1 MSPAGYLPHLA
12 KRQLGNLERLLTGR
26 PLTTPPLSS
35 MTVDRDDVVVA
46 RSYLKDRSGWR
57 DPAVVADYESTFARW
72 NGSRRAFAFMGG
84 RVALSACI
92 RALGLGP
99 GDEVIVP
106 AYTCVVVPNAFR
118 FAGVEVV
125 YSDIELDT
133 FGLDAVL
140 LEERITTKTRA
151 VLIQHLYGL
160 VCRDY
165 EAILTLAR
173 RYNLRVIEDC
183 AHAAGAEHR
192 GVKVGNRGD
201 VGFYSSEQSKVFS
214 TVMGGLAVTGDERL
228 AEGLAEYRDQA
239 PYPDD
244 DWIDRQLCTA
254 VLNYYL
260 FKHPGRWWRGD
271 LAMLKHGHKQLVSTS
286 REEEC
291 GIQPAHYG
299 RRMPAP
305 VAALGLCQLRKLDAY
320 NERRRRAARRWADW
334 CDRHGYK
341 KPVEIEGSIPVYL
354 RYPVLVEPEKKQD
367 RSWALAD
374 PGVAVG
380 VWYLSHVHP
389 VPGRLEGF
397 PGADTAVEQCINF
410 PCVLD

>member
-1 MSPAGYLPHLA
+1 MSPAGYLPHLV
-12 KRQLGNLERLLTGR
+12 KRQLGNIRRLLAGR

-35 MTVDRDDVVVA
+35 MTVGPDDVAIA
-46 RSYLKDRSGWR
+46 RSYLRDRSRWR
-57 DPAVVADYESTFARW
+57 DPAVVADFESAFAEW
-72 NGSRRAFAFMGG
+72 NGSSSAFAFMGG

-92 RALGLGP
+92 QALGLGP
-99 GDEVIVP
+99 GDEAIIP
-106 AYTCVVVPNAFR
+106 AYTCVVVPNAFH
-118 FAGVEVV
+118 FAGVDVV

-140 LEERITTKTRA
+140 LEERITPRTRA
-151 VLIQHLYGL
+151 VLIQHMYGL

-165 EAILTLAR
+165 EAVLNLAK
-173 RYNLRVIEDC
+173 RYGLRVIEDC
-183 AHAAGAEHR
+183 AHAAGATYN

-214 TVMGGLAVTGDERL
+214 TVQGGLAVTRDGRL
-228 AEGLAEYRDQA
+228 AEGLARYRDQA
-239 PYPDD
+239 PLPDD
-244 DWIDRQLCTA
+244 AWIDRQLHTA
-254 VLNYYL
+254 ILNYYL

-271 LAMLKHGHKQLVSTS
+271 LAMLGRGGKRLISTS
-286 REEEC
+286 PEEEC
-291 GIQPAHYG
+291 GIKPAHYG

-305 VAALGLCQLRKLDAY
+305 VAALGLCQIRKLDGY
-320 NERRRRAARRWADW
+320 NERRRRAARRWAAW
-334 CDRHGYK
+334 CDQHGYK

-354 RYPVLVEPEKKQD
+354 RYPVLVEPEKKMD

-389 VPGRLEGF
+389 VQRQLEGF
-397 PGADTAVEQCINF
+397 PGADTAVAQCINF
-410 PCVLD
+410 PCILD